1 MQKRIVLFML
11 SMMALVGCG
20 NNKLPDNT
28 TTEEII
34 AYENSITREYEVVS
48 VNQYLETET
57 NAFGM
62 ITEQELKFEF
72 DYIDEL
78 GRPVTCSKFENT
90 EHGLTNVCVGE
101 ENKYVVKDFGVNVYR
116 TLYVTEDNLKYVY

>member
-1 MQKRIVLFML
+1 MRKRLILLMFSAMIL
-11 SMMALVGCG
+11 TGCG
-20 NNKLPDNT
+20 NNNLSDNS

-48 VNQYLETET
+48 VSQYLDTKT
-57 NAFGM
+57 NTFGM

-72 DYIDEL
+72 TYIDEL
-78 GRPVTCSKFENT
+78 GQLITYDSFEDT
-90 EHGLTNVCVGE
+90 EYGLTCVCVGE

-116 TLYVTEDNLKYVY
+116 TLYVTENDLKYVY